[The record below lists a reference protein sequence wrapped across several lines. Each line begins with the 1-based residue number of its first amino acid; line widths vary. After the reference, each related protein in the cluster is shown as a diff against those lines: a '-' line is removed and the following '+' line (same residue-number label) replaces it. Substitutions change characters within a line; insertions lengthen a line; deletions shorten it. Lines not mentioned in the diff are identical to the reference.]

1 MMTKTLTEVGAVL
14 LCVFFTATGA
24 LMLVS
29 PGTYFRWVSRV
40 GPRRSHV
47 EGTGRGGRWLAFELW
62 TRVRGLLLLAAM
74 AWVAYQGYIHIR

>member
-1 MMTKTLTEVGAVL
+1 MTTNVLTEVGAAL
-14 LCVFFTATGA
+14 LCVFFTATGV
-24 LMLVS
+24 LMLIS

-40 GPRRSHV
+40 GPRRSRV

-74 AWVAYQGYIHIR
+74 AWVAYQGYLHIR